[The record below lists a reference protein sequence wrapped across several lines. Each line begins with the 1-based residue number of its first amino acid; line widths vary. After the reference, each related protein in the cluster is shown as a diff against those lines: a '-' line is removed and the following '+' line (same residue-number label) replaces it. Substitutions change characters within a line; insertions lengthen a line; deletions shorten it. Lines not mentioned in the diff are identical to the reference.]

1 MSDDDTTTA
10 PAGHGV
16 GTPLLAIEDLKVHFG
31 GVKAVDGITMNLHE
45 GLIYGVLGPNGS
57 GKSTMLGAVTR
68 LTPITSGQ
76 VLFDGTDYTKLKA
89 SKVHGLGVGR
99 TFQTVRLL
107 EDRTVRDNVLL
118 GADTTKMSGKDLAK
132 RADEVMELVS
142 ITHIQRIRPD
152 ELSYGMQR
160 RVEFAR
166 AIVSDPRILLL
177 DEPTAGMNSN
187 ERAEISA
194 VMRQLQEGGLT
205 QFLIEHDVQMMV
217 DTCDYLY
224 AMNFGKLIAEGLPAD
239 VVRHEAVQEAYLG
252 KQAKKDQGTKEP
264 DEQETGPEKK
274 EATKDAGSH

>member
-1 MSDDDTTTA
+1 MSTRTLRPHA
-10 PAGHGV
+10 V
-16 GTPLLAIEDLKVHFG
+16 GTPLLEIRDLKVHFG
-31 GVKAVDGITMNLHE
+31 GIKAVDGISIALHE

-68 LTPITSGQ
+68 LTPITSGD
-76 VLFDGTDYTKLKA
+76 VLFDGNSYAKVRA

-107 EDRTVRDNVLL
+107 EDRTVRDNVML
-118 GADTTKMSGKDLAK
+118 GADTTKMSGRELAA

-142 ITHIQRIRPD
+142 IKHIAKVRPD

-166 AIVSDPRILLL
+166 AIVSRPRILLL
-177 DEPTAGMNSN
+177 DEPTAGMNSS
-187 ERAEISA
+187 EREEIGG

-205 QFLIEHDVQMMV
+205 QFIVEHDVQMMV

-224 AMNFGKLIAEGLPAD
+224 AMNFGKLIAEGLPTD

-252 KQAKKDQGTKEP
+252 KRGAKN
-264 DEQETGPEKK
+264 
-274 EATKDAGSH
+274 A